1 MVANIV
7 WTVLSGLATLLLIGA
22 VASFNVLPIKTLIIA
37 ALALIL
43 INVLISL
50 LMFKTKRILRDLA
63 MLIAFFMFVSF
74 ATVGSLATALRVSMN
89 KMVGQENT
97 IFKTVEVA
105 EGESFAVYMKDPV
118 VEEEEKTEA
127 EIQAEKLE
135 EAEMEKN
142 KEAYLASGFS
152 SEEVEEMFSNM
163 VCTTYSFDVINP
175 KTNEILEVY
184 TTLNEELKDD
194 KEIVSK
200 LEEIYGIKF
209 NYYVIFKEE
218 ILVETIL
225 GFTVNDAFADISS
238 DSSTMDVLKVLPK
251 VVKDTLKTF
260 FDGFKSILNTDA
272 SYNTIKDVVKGA
284 IDKNTAPKLNDFYI
298 AEDADDYEQSVT
310 KVKRQMKEMGI
321 KVTAD
326 TKIEAE
332 N

>member
-284 IDKNTAPKLNDFYI
+284 IDKNAAPKLNDFYI